1 MTDRLHALADEVLT
15 AAQAGRPIPLL
26 STRPEGLSMAEAY
39 TVARHLHQGHLAL
52 GHRLV
57 GRKLGLTYPAGWPAG
72 ITAPLWAPLYAHTV
86 QLLPSHEA
94 TVAMGAWVAPK
105 LEPEVVF
112 RLRHAPRS
120 AALADVWGSIDAVAH
135 GLEIVTSPFPD
146 WAHSPADSVATGAC
160 HAALLVA
167 PWQPLP
173 SLGADPAAA
182 LAQFSVNMVCD
193 GQQRATGTPERVMG
207 SPLRALMALVDLL
220 AQQPE
225 APPLQA
231 GEIITTGTLCAA
243 EPFAVGQQ
251 WQTQFEGL
259 ALQGLTLRCTA

>member
-1 MTDRLHALADEVLT
+1 M
-15 AAQAGRPIPLL
+15 
-26 STRPEGLSMAEAY
+26 
-39 TVARHLHQGHLAL
+39 
-52 GHRLV
+52 
-57 GRKLGLTYPAGWPAG
+57 
-72 ITAPLWAPLYAHTV
+72 
-86 QLLPSHEA
+86 
-94 TVAMGAWVAPK
+94 
-105 LEPEVVF
+105 
-112 RLRHAPRS
+112 
-120 AALADVWGSIDAVAH
+120 
-135 GLEIVTSPFPD
+135 
-146 WAHSPADSVATGAC
+146 ATGAC

-173 SLGADPAAA
+173 SLGADPVAA

-193 GQQRATGTPERVMG
+193 GQQRTTGTPERVMS

-251 WQTQFEGL
+251 WQTQFQGL

>member
-1 MTDRLHALADEVLT
+1 MTERLKTLAGEVLA
-15 AAQAGRPIPLL
+15 AAQTRRPIPLL
-26 STRPEGLSMAEAY
+26 STRPEGLSLDQAY
-39 TVARHLHQGHLAL
+39 TVAQHLHQGHLAL
-52 GHRLV
+52 GHHPV

-86 QLLPSHEA
+86 QLLSSHEA
-94 TVAMGAWVAPK
+94 TLAIGAWVAPK

-120 AALADVWGSIDAVAH
+120 AALADVLASIEAVAH

-146 WAHSPADSVATGAC
+146 WTHSPADSIATGAC

-167 PWQPLP
+167 PWQPLD
-173 SLGADPAAA
+173 SLGADPVAA
-182 LAQFSVNMVCD
+182 LAQFSVPLCCD
-193 GQQRATGTPERVMG
+193 GQLRATGTPERVMG
-207 SPLRALMALVDLL
+207 SPLQALAALVLVL
-220 AQQPE
+220 AQQPD

-243 EPFAVGQQ
+243 EPFEAGQT

-259 ALQGLTLRCTA
+259 ALRGLALTCSA

>member
-1 MTDRLHALADEVLT
+1 MTERLQALADEVLA

-26 STRPEGLSMAEAY
+26 STRPEGLSLDQAY
-39 TVARHLHQGHLAL
+39 AVARYLHQGHLAL

-57 GRKLGLTYPAGWPAG
+57 GRKLGLTYPAGWPTG

-86 QLLPSHEA
+86 QLLSSHEA
-94 TVAMGAWVAPK
+94 TLAIGAWVAPK

-120 AALADVWGSIDAVAH
+120 PALGDVLDSIEAVAH

-146 WAHSPADSVATGAC
+146 WTHSPADSIATGAC

-167 PWQPLP
+167 PWQPLD
-173 SLGADPAAA
+173 SLGADPVAA
-182 LAQFSVNMVCD
+182 LAGFSVPLCCD
-193 GQQRATGTPERVMG
+193 GQLRATGTPERVMG
-207 SPLRALMALVDLL
+207 NPLQALAALVQVL
-220 AQQPE
+220 AQQPY

-243 EPFAVGQQ
+243 EPFGAGQI
-251 WQTQFEGL
+251 WATQFEGL
-259 ALQGLTLRCTA
+259 ALRSLALTCSV

>member
-1 MTDRLHALADEVLT
+1 MTDRLQTLAAEVLT
-15 AAQAGRPIPLL
+15 AAQARRPIPLL
-26 STRPEGLSMAEAY
+26 STRPQGLSVAEAY
-39 TVARHLHQGHLAL
+39 TVAHHLHQGHLAL

-57 GRKLGLTYPAGWPAG
+57 GRKLGQTYPAGWPEG

-94 TVAMGAWVAPK
+94 SVSLGAWVAPK

-120 AALADVWGSIDAVAH
+120 AALADVLASIDAVAH

-146 WAHSPADSVATGAC
+146 WTHSPADSIATGAC

-167 PWQPLP
+167 PWQPLG
-173 SLGADPAAA
+173 SLGADPVAA
-182 LAQFSVNMVCD
+182 LAGFSVSLRCD
-193 GQQRATGTPERVMG
+193 GQPRATGTPERVMG

-225 APPLQA
+225 ALPLQA
-231 GEIITTGTLCAA
+231 GEIITTGTLCPAEFFAA
-243 EPFAVGQQ
+243 GQV
-251 WQTQFEGL
+251 WHTQFEGL
-259 ALQGLTLRCTA
+259 GLGGLTLGCTA